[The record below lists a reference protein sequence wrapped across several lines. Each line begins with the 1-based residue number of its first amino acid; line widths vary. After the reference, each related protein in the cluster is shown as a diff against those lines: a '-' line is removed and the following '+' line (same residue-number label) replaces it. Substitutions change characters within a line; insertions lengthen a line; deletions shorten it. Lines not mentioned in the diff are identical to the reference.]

1 LRTRIR
7 LSRAA
12 VQAADDEKIVT
23 KRDDLRK
30 KYEAAA
36 ALRTKKVDEIRE
48 LLAIPPDPSDEKAV
62 EFIAQWLET
71 GRVSVPSKLRSKA
84 QRLLREWQSIHTA
97 CVEIRR
103 QLGEAE
109 LPSQWWE
116 GNAGLSL
123 VRASRECACHQ
134 FIICSTQFGQTLTF
148 D

>member
-7 LSRAA
+7 LSRSA

-23 KRDDLRK
+23 TRDDLRK

-62 EFIAQWLET
+62 EFIVQWLET
-71 GRVSVPSKLRSKA
+71 GRVSIPGKLRSKA
-84 QRLLREWQSIHTA
+84 QRLLREWQSIHMA
-97 CVEIRR
+97 CVEIQR

-109 LPSQWWE
+109 PP
-116 GNAGLSL
+116 LSMSG
-123 VRASRECACHQ
+123 RQGGS
-134 FIICSTQFGQTLTF
+134 
-148 D
+148 